1 MAENKPK
8 SAEERLSEAGDP
20 TKVKALQA
28 EDLTLS
34 SILRKKLEIKEA
46 DRQSQKVGEA
56 MSKLT
61 EKQLK
66 EIEDY
71 RNTQKTIS
79 DSLKKQQQLQ
89 ADIANFG
96 EKKNKKDREAYAKK
110 AAELKSEI
118 SLAKRLADDAKEQE
132 KTQAVALSNLKS
144 QYDIKSKGAKT
155 ELELAKKIK
164 NERGGYLGSKIGDM
178 FRTNAQKQLSI
189 EIARANAGGGI
200 AGGGGIGGA
209 GGGGGTGGGGTGGGK
224 GGDDLEKMGKL
235 GAIIAG
241 LKGPMDQLKT
251 QARAAI
257 VAPFAEAAG
266 LLTGDSIGMGGGK
279 ANAAGATS
287 ILGGMKDLAA
297 TIPLVGG
304 LLSGLLG
311 VFKGIADAVLGIDQ
325 ANYRVGRS
333 LNISADAANDLR
345 KKFDS
350 IASASGN
357 IVVNSTRL
365 LQSEIEINKQLG
377 TNAQLRSDILVNDVK
392 LRDIAGL
399 EAESR
404 QQIANSSIIT
414 GRNAEKLT
422 QSVMGT
428 VGGFNKLVGTSF
440 KFNDI
445 MSEASKLSGVM
456 GLTFSKYPEK
466 ITNAVLATKTLGFE
480 LKQLDSS
487 AGSFLDF
494 EGSISKEMEA
504 QVLTGKDMNLTRAR
518 EAALN
523 NDNATLAQEIT
534 KNIGSANNYLKM
546 NRIQQEA
553 IAGSVGMTRD
563 SLADVLKKQE
573 LYTKLGATDVK
584 TFNEKIELLQK
595 QGKTQE
601 QISAMIGKDAYNTFT
616 QVSTAE
622 KLTEIMERIK
632 IAVVD
637 FVKNTGLFD
646 FLTKPEK
653 INAFITGLTD
663 RLGGFIKWIGNA
675 IATLLEGLGSFV
687 SIFSSDTGSQ
697 LKSIAAEARG
707 GSAELGSSIQSIG
720 ANLGG
725 AVSNSV
731 SGTKEAGA
739 QKEAAKSQQAVQQT
753 GNGQPMNYGPQTVN
767 VGLNIDGYHLTS
779 KVVELTPQVRQA
791 TH

>member
-1 MAENKPK
+1 
-8 SAEERLSEAGDP
+8 L
-20 TKVKALQA
+20 
-28 EDLTLS
+28 
-34 SILRKKLEIKEA
+34 
-46 DRQSQKVGEA
+46 
-56 MSKLT
+56 
-61 EKQLK
+61 
-66 EIEDY
+66 
-71 RNTQKTIS
+71 
-79 DSLKKQQQLQ
+79 
-89 ADIANFG
+89 
-96 EKKNKKDREAYAKK
+96 
-110 AAELKSEI
+110 
-118 SLAKRLADDAKEQE
+118 
-132 KTQAVALSNLKS
+132 
-144 QYDIKSKGAKT
+144 
-155 ELELAKKIK
+155 
-164 NERGGYLGSKIGDM
+164 
-178 FRTNAQKQLSI
+178 
-189 EIARANAGGGI
+189 
-200 AGGGGIGGA
+200 
-209 GGGGGTGGGGTGGGK
+209 
-224 GGDDLEKMGKL
+224 
-235 GAIIAG
+235 
-241 LKGPMDQLKT
+241 
-251 QARAAI
+251 
-257 VAPFAEAAG
+257 
-266 LLTGDSIGMGGGK
+266 
-279 ANAAGATS
+279 
-287 ILGGMKDLAA
+287 
-297 TIPLVGG
+297 
-304 LLSGLLG
+304 
-311 VFKGIADAVLGIDQ
+311 
-325 ANYRVGRS
+325 
-333 LNISADAANDLR
+333 
-345 KKFDS
+345 
-350 IASASGN
+350 
-357 IVVNSTRL
+357 
-365 LQSEIEINKQLG
+365 
-377 TNAQLRSDILVNDVK
+377 
-392 LRDIAGL
+392 
-399 EAESR
+399 
-404 QQIANSSIIT
+404 
-414 GRNAEKLT
+414 
-422 QSVMGT
+422 
-428 VGGFNKLVGTSF
+428 
-440 KFNDI
+440 
-445 MSEASKLSGVM
+445 
-456 GLTFSKYPEK
+456 
-466 ITNAVLATKTLGFE
+466 
-480 LKQLDSS
+480 